1 MARKTYLESS
11 TNPYSLAVRAGDTLY
26 LSGHVPIDPATG
38 DISGNNVT
46 DQARQTF
53 DNLVATL
60 QAVNASLDDV
70 VKVGVFLTDVK
81 KDFEA
86 MNAVYRDYF
95 PVNPPARTTVG
106 ISALALSG
114 HLIEI
119 EMTAYVPEKKLYRN
133 NDQNRSS

>member
-1 MARKTYLESS
+1 M
-11 TNPYSLAVRAGDTLY
+11 
-26 LSGHVPIDPATG
+26 
-38 DISGNNVT
+38 
-46 DQARQTF
+46 
-53 DNLVATL
+53 
-60 QAVNASLDDV
+60 

-114 HLIEI
+114 LLIEI
-119 EMTAYVPEKKLYRN
+119 EMTAYVPEK
-133 NDQNRSS
+133 

>member
-11 TNPYSLAVRAGDTLY
+11 NNPYSLAVRAGDTLY

-114 HLIEI
+114 LLIEI
-119 EMTAYVPEKKLYRN
+119 EMTAYVPEK
-133 NDQNRSS
+133 

>member
-70 VKVGVFLTDVK
+70 VKGGVFLTDVK

-114 HLIEI
+114 LLIEI
-119 EMTAYVPEKKLYRN
+119 EMTAYVPEK
-133 NDQNRSS
+133 

>member
-1 MARKTYLESS
+1 MARTTYLESS

-26 LSGHVPIDPATG
+26 LSGHVPIDPETG

-114 HLIEI
+114 LLIEI
-119 EMTAYVPEKKLYRN
+119 EMTAYVPEK
-133 NDQNRSS
+133 

>member
-1 MARKTYLESS
+1 MARTTYLESS
-11 TNPYSLAVRAGDTLY
+11 NNPYSLAVRAGETLY

-114 HLIEI
+114 LLIEI
-119 EMTAYVPEKKLYRN
+119 EMTAYVPEK
-133 NDQNRSS
+133 

>member
-1 MARKTYLESS
+1 MARTTYLESS

-114 HLIEI
+114 LLIEI
-119 EMTAYVPEKKLYRN
+119 EMTAYVPEK
-133 NDQNRSS
+133 

>member
-26 LSGHVPIDPATG
+26 FSGHVPIDPATG

-114 HLIEI
+114 LLIEI
-119 EMTAYVPEKKLYRN
+119 EMTAYVPEK
-133 NDQNRSS
+133 

>member
-1 MARKTYLESS
+1 MARTTYLESS
-11 TNPYSLAVRAGDTLY
+11 TNPYSLAVRAGETLY

-114 HLIEI
+114 LLIEI
-119 EMTAYVPEKKLYRN
+119 EMTAYVPEK
-133 NDQNRSS
+133 

>member
-114 HLIEI
+114 LLIEI
-119 EMTAYVPEKKLYRN
+119 EMTAYVPEK
-133 NDQNRSS
+133 